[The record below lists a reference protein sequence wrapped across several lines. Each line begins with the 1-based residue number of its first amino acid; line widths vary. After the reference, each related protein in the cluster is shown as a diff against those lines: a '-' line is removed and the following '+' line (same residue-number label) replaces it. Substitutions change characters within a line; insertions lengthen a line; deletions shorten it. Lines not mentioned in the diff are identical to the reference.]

1 MPIGLWKT
9 ASQFT
14 HRANRLYCY
23 KDYDLRTYVFL
34 TRVVHFY
41 SATLVHFYSALDT
54 FLLELEYI
62 TFYLG
67 KTY

>member
-9 ASQFT
+9 ATQFT

-23 KDYDLRTYVFL
+23 KVYDLNNLYFL

-41 SATLVHFYSALDT
+41 SATLVQFYSALD
-54 FLLELEYI
+54 I
-62 TFYLG
+62 RMS
-67 KTY
+67 